1 MQKAIVSID
10 RVYVWVI
17 AFSMRC
23 VDACVSVYDV
33 PLQKEEGISSEYES
47 EIELVSN
54 DTAPLTTT
62 FKTVREVLKGY
73 QKNLVGALRHET
85 LLESKSTTDSVGDT
99 VSTPVSTTQSRVE
112 VSTQKNTVMYAQ
124 SVRVFVYKNPTIE
137 FDAHIGEIPYGEMVI
152 VLEPRGRFYR
162 IMWNTIEGWVLR
174 DDIADRAVRV
184 YPAFTIGEENSVD
197 HPNTAQVRTILDDV
211 FGIGCS
217 EFPLQAGE
225 YVLYRLWRKGIHLV
239 WPETR
244 PRIPGLWHKILK
256 GSEQVHIGVTPKVG
270 TVMEYMISPEIGH
283 LALVDAVFPDD
294 TIIISEANFPDS
306 GIYNERVLTKEEWKD
321 YKPLFLAISEP
332 KQEKP
337 V

>member
-1 MQKAIVSID
+1 MQKVIVSID

-17 AFSMRC
+17 TFSMRC
-23 VDACVSVYDV
+23 VDACVNVYDV
-33 PLQKEEGISSEYES
+33 PPQKEDVESSEEVS
-47 EIELVSN
+47 ETVATPA
-54 DTAPLTTT
+54 DVVPHTTT

-73 QKNLVGALRHET
+73 QRNLVGALRHET
-85 LLESKSTTDSVGDT
+85 LSETKSTANSTKEA
-99 VSTPVSTTQSRVE
+99 VSTPVTTIQPRAE

-184 YPAFTIGEENSVD
+184 YPSFTIGEENSVD
-197 HPNTAQVRTILDDV
+197 HPNTAQVRTILDDI

-225 YVLYRLWRKGIHLV
+225 YVLYRLWRKGIRLE

-256 GSEQVHIGVTPKVG
+256 GSEQVHIGVVPKVG
-270 TVMEYMISPEIGH
+270 TIMEYMISPEIGH
-283 LALVDAVFPDD
+283 LAFVDAVFPDD

-306 GIYNERVLTKEEWKD
+306 GIYNERVLTKEEWKE
-321 YKPLFLAISEP
+321 YKPLFLAISEL
-332 KQEKP
+332 KQERS